1 MKKLVLVA
9 FVLLASVM
17 GLVLMGCD
25 TPLEPVDNVNTTT
38 TPESNVQPETPKFT
52 VTFDKNA
59 ENATGE
65 MASQTFTQGEKKE
78 LPANAFVRPTWTF
91 SGWSTNKEATTPE
104 YGNKAQFSA
113 TKDTTLYAIWTD
125 NGTVAPVT
133 FTTQDGTKFFY
144 DETVTV
150 TLATNTEGATIEYKL
165 DDGQWQDYSSPIEI
179 LSQNTIT
186 AKATKEGLK
195 PSEETSVT
203 YTVRKLTSITI
214 TPPTRTV
221 YSVGDEF
228 DPTGMVVTAIYDDG
242 ERREVDTWT
251 TDFATVTSEKGLDK
265 VVTVSYTEGE
275 EPVTNELTVDVA
287 SYQFT
292 ETVQDVESDY
302 TGTASATSEPAVTDP
317 IYKKF
322 GDWPQT
328 IKSADVTVGS
338 GTLVR
343 GGLSYHVGSDGNYY
357 VKVTANPYQDGY
369 TYSDESEVTK
379 DTDVYFKVEPIIWRV
394 LNKDYSESKKAL
406 LLAENILTG
415 GIPYY
420 VEQNTRTIIGAPDTV
435 YPNNYKY
442 STIRAW
448 LNGKYEDDDTQE
460 KSYTNTGFLQTAFTP
475 KAQELIMPTT
485 VDNSA
490 RSTNPDSNATQWN
503 SGKNKYACGDTEDK
517 IFLLSA
523 QEATKSD
530 YGFAAYYAYGQGN
543 TRIRVTT
550 DYAKA
555 TGVQSG
561 TAGDGGLWWLRSP
574 GYSDED
580 GGRLISDGGNAD
592 YNYGFS
598 VSSMKVG
605 VVPALSISLQ

>member
-1 MKKLVLVA
+1 MKSMKKLVLVA

-17 GLVLMGCD
+17 TLAGCKND
-25 TPLEPVDNVNTTT
+25 SV
-38 TPESNVQPETPKFT
+38 PETPKYT

-113 TKDTTLYAIWTD
+113 TKDTTLYAVWTD

-195 PSEETSVT
+195 PSEETSAT

-302 TGTASATSEPAVTDP
+302 TGTASATSKPAVTDP

-328 IKSADVTVGS
+328 IMGEGVTVGS
-338 GTLVR
+338 ETLVR
-343 GGLSYHVGSDGNYY
+343 GGFTYHVGSDGNYY
-357 VKVTANPYQDGY
+357 VKTEEKANGSGDEYKYSDGTQAGQDG
-369 TYSDESEVTK
+369 TSEK
-379 DTDVYFKVEPIIWRV
+379 WFKVEPIVWRV
-394 LNKDYSESKKAL
+394 LTENYNSTGNAL
-406 LLAENILTG
+406 LLAKKILTG
-415 GIPYY
+415 GIPW
-420 VEQNTRTIIGAPDTV
+420 DDDK
-435 YPNNYKY
+435 NNYMESY
-442 STIRAW
+442 IRKW
-448 LNGKYEDDDTQE
+448 LNGNSSSGEQSDYSGDA
-460 KSYTNTGFLQTAFTP
+460 GFLQTAFTTS
-475 KAQELIMPTT
+475 AQNLIANTI

-490 RSTNPDSNATQWN
+490 ASTTDAGQNKVQAT
-503 SGKNKYACGDTEDK
+503 KYACGNTEDK
-517 IFLLSA
+517 IFLLSE
-523 QEATKSD
+523 QEVTTEDYDFDFYTKQ
-530 YGFAAYYAYGQGN
+530 GEGN

-555 TGVQSG
+555 TGTKQG
-561 TAGDGGLWWLRSP
+561 QKTYEGGSWKLRSP
-574 GYSDED
+574 FNTDINTLLSINS
-580 GGRLISDGGNAD
+580 GGSAHTNS
-592 YNYGFS
+592 N
-598 VSSMKVG
+598 VSRIYVG

>member
-1 MKKLVLVA
+1 MKSMKKLVLVA

-38 TPESNVQPETPKFT
+38 IPESKGQPETPESKGQPETPKFT

-104 YGNKAQFSA
+104 YGDKAQFSA
-113 TKDTTLYAIWTD
+113 TKDTTLYAVWTD

-203 YTVRKLTSITI
+203 YTVRKLESITI
-214 TPPTRTV
+214 IPPTRTV

-302 TGTASATSEPAVTDP
+302 TGTASATSKPAVTDP

-328 IKSADVTVGS
+328 IMGKGVTVGS
-338 GTLVR
+338 ETLVR
-343 GGLSYHVGSDGNYY
+343 GGFTYHVGSDGNYY
-357 VKVTANPYQDGY
+357 VKAAGDAHSKTLK
-369 TYSDESEVTK
+369 YSDGTQAGQGGTSEK
-379 DTDVYFKVEPIIWRV
+379 WFKVEPIVWRV
-394 LNKDYSESKKAL
+394 LTENYNSTGNAL
-406 LLAENILTG
+406 LLAEKILTG
-415 GIPYY
+415 GIPW
-420 VEQNTRTIIGAPDTV
+420 DDDK
-435 YPNNYKY
+435 NNYME
-442 STIRAW
+442 SNIRKW
-448 LNGKYEDDDTQE
+448 LNGNSSSGEQSDYSGDA
-460 KSYTNTGFLQTAFTP
+460 GFLQTAFTTS
-475 KAQELIMPTT
+475 AQNLIANTI

-490 RSTNPDSNATQWN
+490 ASTTDAGQEWPQAT
-503 SGKNKYACGDTEDK
+503 KYVCGNTEDK
-517 IFLLSA
+517 IFLLSE
-523 QEATKSD
+523 QEVTTEG
-530 YGFAAYYAYGQGN
+530 YGFDSYTKQGEGN

-555 TGVQSG
+555 TGTKQG
-561 TAGDGGLWWLRSP
+561 QKTYEGGSWKLRSP
-574 GYSDED
+574 SNVSINEVLSIDSVGSA
-580 GGRLISDGGNAD
+580 RVISYVTAIH
-592 YNYGFS
+592 
-598 VSSMKVG
+598 VG
-605 VVPALSISLQ
+605 VVPALSISMNGN

>member
-1 MKKLVLVA
+1 MKSMKKLVLVA

-25 TPLEPVDNVNTTT
+25 TPLEPVDNVNTT
-38 TPESNVQPETPKFT
+38 PESKGQPETPKFT

-104 YGNKAQFSA
+104 YGDKAQFSA

-144 DETVTV
+144 GDTVTV

-203 YTVRKLTSITI
+203 YTVRKLESITI
-214 TPPTRTV
+214 IPPTRTV

-228 DPTGMVVTAIYDDG
+228 DPTGMVVTATYDDG
-242 ERREVDTWT
+242 ETRMVEGKISSDTST
-251 TDFATVTSEKGLDK
+251 LTGEIGINKP
-265 VVTVSYTEGE
+265 VTVSYAEGDM
-275 EPVTNELTVDVA
+275 TTDATFTVDVA

-292 ETVQDVESDY
+292 ETVQAYEYPDGQ
-302 TGTASATSEPAVTDP
+302 TGTASATSKPAVTDP

-328 IKSADVTVGS
+328 IMGEGVTVGS
-338 GTLVR
+338 ETLVR
-343 GGLSYHVGSDGNYY
+343 GGFTYHVGSDGNYY
-357 VKVTANPYQDGY
+357 VKTEEKANGSGDEYKYSDGTQAGQDG
-369 TYSDESEVTK
+369 TSEK
-379 DTDVYFKVEPIIWRV
+379 WFKVEPIVWRV
-394 LNKDYSESKKAL
+394 LTENYNSTGNAL
-406 LLAENILTG
+406 LLAEKILTG

-420 VEQNTRTIIGAPDTV
+420 VNRDNNRTIGSATV
-435 YPNNYKY
+435 YPDNYQY

-448 LNGKYEDDDTQE
+448 LNGNYETDDPQE
-460 KSYTNTGFLQTAFTP
+460 KTYVGTGFLQTAFTEDTQSLI
-475 KAQELIMPTT
+475 AQTRI
-485 VDNSA
+485 DNS
-490 RSTNPDSNATQWN
+490 T
-503 SGKNKYACGDTEDK
+503 DK
-517 IFLLSA
+517 IFLLSN
-523 QEATKSD
+523 QEATTEG
-530 YGFAAYYAYGQGN
+530 YGFAAEFVGGEGN
-543 TRIRVTT
+543 TRIRFTT

-555 TGVQSG
+555 TGTDQSN
-561 TAGDGGLWWLRSP
+561 TEIRGGFWWLRTSVTRQRRA
-574 GYSDED
+574 YNVRND
-580 GGRLISDGGNAD
+580 GKSGIPSVDDDGT
-592 YNYGFS
+592 
-598 VSSMKVG
+598 G
-605 VVPALSISLQ
+605 VVPALSISMNGN